1 MNPGWIGAIVG
12 VAGGLFGTY
21 CGIKNTNG
29 PRERAFMIK
38 GAIVCW
44 VYVLCYF
51 LLIVFLPRPYGW
63 FAAIP
68 YALVLCLGI
77 VYANRT
83 QRKIRQEES
92 PTQPSGNPRPQS

>member
-1 MNPGWIGAIVG
+1 MGRAEMHPGWISAIVG

-38 GAIVCW
+38 ASVVCW
-44 VYVLCYF
+44 VYVFGY
-51 LLIVFLPRPYGW
+51 LLLLVMLPRPYGW

-68 YALVLCLGI
+68 YALFLCLGI

-83 QRKIRQEES
+83 QQRIRQEES
-92 PTQPSGNPRPQS
+92 EMRATRG